1 MPDADCEF
9 RANENIYMFREELKI
24 DKDSKLRCKVVE
36 IQQNFSTFFIIVD
49 YQMLIIAAIDENI
62 VSSMLD

>member
-36 IQQNFSTFFIIVD
+36 VEQKLSTFVL
-49 YQMLIIAAIDENI
+49 M
-62 VSSMLD
+62 